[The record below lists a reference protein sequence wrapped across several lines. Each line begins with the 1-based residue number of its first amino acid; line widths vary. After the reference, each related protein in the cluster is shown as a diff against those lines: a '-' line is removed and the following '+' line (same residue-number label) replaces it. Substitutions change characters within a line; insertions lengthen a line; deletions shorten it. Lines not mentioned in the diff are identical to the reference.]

1 MDPFTLALIAGG
13 ASLVGGLPDIIPS
26 QYERD
31 QKKELKDLQ
40 RKQELGM
47 LGLTDRERSLLANQY
62 GAQQAQ
68 AQAYQQAQI
77 GQAAQQMAQPGQA
90 ALGMI
95 AAGEQAQRV
104 GQQAAGQI
112 AMADLQKQQDN
123 AQYIKDLQAAQAE
136 YKKARQEALVAPFV
150 EAATTGV
157 TAGLGSQ
164 GIDTLIGGAGKAK
177 NPVEAA
183 VQQSVARTT
192 DPRMDIARLELVND
206 SPYGM
211 TEEMF
216 TTWWSGIDDKQKNYY
231 GRIK

>member
-1 MDPFTLALIAGG
+1 MDPLTLALIAGG

-40 RKQELGM
+40 RKQELGL
-47 LGLTDRERSLLANQY
+47 LGLSEREKSQLAAQY

-68 AQAYQQAQI
+68 AQAYQQAMM
-77 GQAAQQMAQPGQA
+77 GQASQQFAQPGQA
-90 ALGMI
+90 ALGMV
-95 AAGEQAQRV
+95 AAGEQAQRI
-104 GQQAAGQI
+104 GQQGAGQI
-112 AMADLQKQQDN
+112 AMADLQRQQEN

-157 TAGLGSQ
+157 TAGLGGA
-164 GIDTLIGGAGKAK
+164 GIDKLIGGGTS
-177 NPVEAA
+177 PVSTA

-192 DPRMDIARLELVND
+192 DPRMDIARMELVND